1 MKSYIKIFAPEDG
14 KKYSSFYI
22 YLPAGEEYYTEYR
35 FVYVK
40 NPIDPSL
47 GFSEGPNVPANC
59 ELYRIREAYIGVLD
73 GDIFTPSF
81 RALQSGEIGFAL
93 REVGAGDFSGGV
105 HGDEVFTY
113 VCLTLDGK
121 KMPLDEPY
129 FGSFE
134 SFEFDMDSNIWRC
147 NTPSDKI
154 IFHRQK
160 YTTDGNTLKL
170 AQYIE
175 WIADGKVLQSAYT
188 PMLTV
193 QRIDP
198 ADRATVLT
206 DTVEFYDHPNGNII
220 KTFDTTPYGA
230 DAGGKYSD
238 PVCAMTPS
246 TAVKVYGKNS
256 GFSAE
261 CGYTVVNGTIPDERI
276 ETNLDIRY
284 KKLLDNKIYF
294 KIARDIAPKTGEI
307 WQSDIYYRLNYRKNN
322 G

>member
-1 MKSYIKIFAPEDG
+1 MKKYIKIFEPAEG
-14 KKYSSFYI
+14 EKYSSFYI
-22 YLPAGEEYYTEYR
+22 YLPAGREHYTEYR

-40 NPIDPSL
+40 NPPDPSL

-59 ELYRIREAYIGVLD
+59 ELYRIREAYIGRLD
-73 GDIFTPSF
+73 GENFVPAF

-93 REVGAGDFSGGV
+93 REMGAGDFSGGV
-105 HGDEVFTY
+105 HGDEV
-113 VCLTLDGK
+113 CLSFILTVDGEISD
-121 KMPLDEPY
+121 LCTPY

-134 SFEFDMDSNIWRC
+134 NIELNMESNIFRC
-147 NTPSDKI
+147 NTPMDKI
-154 IFHRQK
+154 ILHKQK
-160 YTTDGNTLKL
+160 YTVDGDLLKL
-170 AQYIE
+170 SQYIE

-198 ADRATVLT
+198 ADRVTVLT
-206 DTVEFYDHPNGNII
+206 DTVEFYDRRGGELI

-238 PVCAMTPS
+238 PVCQMTPS
-246 TAVKVYGKNS
+246 TAVRVYGKQS

-261 CGYTVVNGTIPDERI
+261 CGYTVKNGSIPTERI

-284 KKLLDNKIYF
+284 KKALDNKIYF
-294 KIARDIAPKTGEI
+294 KIARDYAPNVGEI
-307 WQSDIYYRLNYRKNN
+307 WESDIYYRLNYDAK
-322 G
+322 